1 MAAMNQAN
9 YSYFVQKDLSSYFA
23 AEYGDFQ
30 SMIPALFDV
39 TTPDQA
45 IVYEVLVGDLGSVP
59 VFDGAVSYD
68 DAKQSYR
75 NAIQE
80 IEYALGVKVTKK
92 LRRNDLYGIV
102 REQVQILAQRFRA
115 KRESIAAGVFN
126 NAFTSQLTADAL
138 SLCNSAHTSDV
149 GGSNQSNTGTAT
161 FSPANVEA
169 ARQAMIKF
177 KTNRDNIQS
186 STFPDLI
193 LVGTANEER
202 GYELI
207 KTKGKVDTA
216 LNNENFHQGRY
227 KLAVWHNWLSA
238 GATLGSAW
246 FMLNMK
252 QCKRFLHF
260 YDWNPTEFFYAGE
273 FDTLVTKHA
282 DYMSN
287 NVSSTDWRGVYGN
300 NA

>member
-59 VFDGAVSYD
+59 VFDGQVSYD

-115 KRESIAAGVFN
+115 KRESLAAGVFN

-149 GGSNQSNTGTAT
+149 GGSSQSNTGTAT

-169 ARQAMIKF
+169 ARQNMIKF
-177 KTNRDNIQS
+177 KTNRDNIRVARPS
-186 STFPDLI
+186 LLLVPTDLHEKAWEI
-193 LVGTANEER
+193 VNS
-202 GYELI
+202 Y
-207 KTKGKVDTA
+207 GKMDTA
-216 LNNENFHQGRY
+216 LNNRNFHFG
-227 KLAVWHNWLSA
+227 KWNLAVWDNFL
-238 GATLGSAW
+238 TDTNNW
-246 FMLNMK
+246 FMIDERIMK
-252 QCKRFLHF
+252 MVLKYRIWEPVQ
-260 YDWNPTEFFYAGE
+260 FFRSGE
-273 FDTLVTKHA
+273 FDTLVQKYA
-282 DYMSN
+282 GYMSN
-287 NVSSTDWRGVYGN
+287 AVSTVEWRWVYGH
-300 NA
+300 AVS